1 MDCLGRVRL
10 FIPGMLA
17 RKLAYVQVQGEEG
30 QGNPKLFISSVVVG
44 SAHLKYLF
52 FAYYP
57 TVNKVIV
64 ASLKEFDQSPFL
76 ILLINYHNFMVKLS
90 GFIGNKARS
99 AVLYPTTQGT

>member
-76 ILLINYHNFMVKLS
+76 ILLINYKNFLNIKVKLS
-90 GFIGNKARS
+90 GFRRKKARS
-99 AVLYPTTQGT
+99 AVL